1 MDIITEA
8 VTGPFQYGFMLR
20 ALVVSMLVGVMCP
33 LLGVYVV
40 VRGLGFMGDALAH
53 SVLPGMVAAFILG
66 ISPFFG
72 AIPMALATALV
83 SGYLIRRAG
92 VSEDTSV
99 GILFAGLFAL
109 GVVMLTLSR
118 SVSVNLEDI
127 LLGQVLGVSLGDLYV
142 TAALAG
148 VVLAVVL
155 GLHKELVFASF
166 DPDGASVVGLPT
178 EKLEYLLLALL
189 SVVVVLALQA
199 VGVIL
204 VISMLITPAAAA
216 LLIVRN
222 FVRAMAAAVLIGVS
236 SAVAGLYLSFYYNLP
251 SGPVMALVA
260 TGFFVLAVAWKQRPE
275 WLLQQ
280 QGGVKPNRRCR
291 PTPNWPD
298 SAAGANRGGQ

>member
-8 VTGPFQYGFMLR
+8 ITGPFQYGFMLR

-222 FVRAMAAAVLIGVS
+222 FVRAMATAVLIGVS

-280 QGGVKPNRRCR
+280 QG
-291 PTPNWPD
+291 
-298 SAAGANRGGQ
+298 A

>member
-53 SVLPGMVAAFILG
+53 SVLPGMVVAFILG

-222 FVRAMAAAVLIGVS
+222 FVRAMATAVLIGVS

-280 QGGVKPNRRCR
+280 QG
-291 PTPNWPD
+291 
-298 SAAGANRGGQ
+298 A

>member
-20 ALVVSMLVGVMCP
+20 ALVVSMLVGMMCP

-222 FVRAMAAAVLIGVS
+222 FVRAMATAVLIGVS

-280 QGGVKPNRRCR
+280 QG
-291 PTPNWPD
+291 
-298 SAAGANRGGQ
+298 A

>member
-8 VTGPFQYGFMLR
+8 ITGPFQYGFMLR
-20 ALVVSMLVGVMCP
+20 ALVVSALVGVMCP

-222 FVRAMAAAVLIGVS
+222 FVRAMATAVLIGVS

-280 QGGVKPNRRCR
+280 QG
-291 PTPNWPD
+291 
-298 SAAGANRGGQ
+298 A

>member
-20 ALVVSMLVGVMCP
+20 ALVVSMLVGLMCP

-40 VRGLGFMGDALAH
+40 VRGLGFMSHALAH

-118 SVSVNLEDI
+118 SVSVDLEEI
-127 LLGQVLGVSLGDLYV
+127 LLGRVLGVSQGDLYV

-189 SVVVVLALQA
+189 SVVVVLALKA

-222 FVRAMAAAVLIGVS
+222 FVRAMATAVLIGVS

-280 QGGVKPNRRCR
+280 Q
-291 PTPNWPD
+291 
-298 SAAGANRGGQ
+298 SA

>member
-20 ALVVSMLVGVMCP
+20 ALVVSALVGVMCP

-53 SVLPGMVAAFILG
+53 SVLPGMVVAFILG

-222 FVRAMAAAVLIGVS
+222 FVRAMATAVLIGVS

-280 QGGVKPNRRCR
+280 QG
-291 PTPNWPD
+291 
-298 SAAGANRGGQ
+298 A